1 MQALPFIAAAG
12 ALAQGVG
19 GFMAGNADKRA
30 ADAQA
35 HEEELAAAAQGRAV
49 REEARSRIGELLA
62 SSESNGLE
70 GGSGTA
76 LDALRESQVNAALDA
91 MEVRRQGD
99 LKARSLRAQGK
110 ARQTEGRFALL
121 SGVLG
126 AGSQYLGMKHDWAQ
140 ARAGDGGYGTG
151 HRPPVPGAPG

>member
-1 MQALPFIAAAG
+1 MHALPFIAAAG

-19 GFMAGNADKRA
+19 GFMAGNADKA
-30 ADAQA
+30 AAYGQA
-35 HEEELAAAAQGRAV
+35 HEEELAAASQVRAS
-49 REEARSRIGELLA
+49 REDARSRIGELLA
-62 SSESNGLE
+62 AQNSNGLE

-91 MEVRRQGD
+91 MELRRQGD
-99 LKARSLRAQGK
+99 LKARSLRTQGDS
-110 ARQTEGRFALL
+110 RQREGRFALL

-140 ARAGDGGYGTG
+140 ARSGGAGT
-151 HRPPVPGAPG
+151 